1 MAESR
6 ESRTAGTRSIRV
18 PAFLKEPL
26 EAAQERLE
34 QFEEEAQR
42 LFRELMD
49 KGRASRKD
57 LEQAVARLSRQDFT
71 FPELKHRLERLRD
84 QGAERAAD
92 LRGKAEGWRTEAMER
107 LSDLQA
113 RAVAFL
119 GVASR
124 DEVQELSR
132 EIDRLA
138 RRIEKSAKPRR
149 RKAGKPA
156 VEV

>member
-1 MAESR
+1 MS
-6 ESRTAGTRSIRV
+6 GTRTIRV

-26 EAAQERLE
+26 EAAQGRLE

-42 LFRELMD
+42 LFKDLMD

-57 LEQAVARLSRQDFT
+57 LEQIVARLSRQDFT
-71 FPELKHRLERLRD
+71 LPELKHRLERLRD
-84 QGAERAAD
+84 QGVERAAG
-92 LRGKAEGWRTEAMER
+92 LRGKAETWRSEAMER

-138 RRIEKSAKPRR
+138 RRIEKSARPRR
-149 RKAGKPA
+149 RKASRPA
-156 VEV
+156 AEV

>member
-6 ESRTAGTRSIRV
+6 ESRTAGARAIRV

-42 LFRELMD
+42 LFKDLME

-57 LEQAVARLSRQDFT
+57 LEHIVARLSKQDWT

-84 QGAERAAD
+84 QGAERAAG
-92 LRGKAEGWRTEAMER
+92 LRGRAESWRTEAMER

-124 DEVQELSR
+124 EEVQELSR

-138 RRIEKSAKPRR
+138 KRFEKGAKAR
-149 RKAGKPA
+149 RKKAARPA
-156 VEV
+156 EEV

>member
-1 MAESR
+1 M
-6 ESRTAGTRSIRV
+6 RV

-42 LFRELMD
+42 LFKELMV

-57 LEQAVARLSRQDFT
+57 LEQIVARLSKQDWT

-92 LRGKAEGWRTEAMER
+92 LRGRAETWRTEAVER
-107 LSDLQA
+107 LWDLQA

-119 GVASR
+119 GVASK
-124 DEVQELSR
+124 DQVEELSR

-138 RRIEKSAKPRR
+138 KRIEKGAKPRR
-149 RKAGKPA
+149 KKA
-156 VEV
+156 EV

>member
-1 MAESR
+1 M
-6 ESRTAGTRSIRV
+6 RV

-57 LEQAVARLSRQDFT
+57 LEQMVARLSRQDWT
-71 FPELKHRLERLRD
+71 LPELRHRLERLRD
-84 QGAERAAD
+84 QGVERAAG
-92 LRGKAEGWRTEAMER
+92 LRGKAETWRTEAMEK
-107 LSDLQA
+107 LSELQA
-113 RAVAFL
+113 RAAAFL

-138 RRIEKSAKPRR
+138 KRIGKGAKPRR
-149 RKAGKPA
+149 KKAARPA
-156 VEV
+156 AEV